1 MTDTR
6 RIVLWTV
13 FLMSLFLL
21 WDAWNRHNGQGSFFA
36 PTPRPAASAAAA
48 SGSGVPAPSL
58 GAAGAAAST
67 APPVTAANAPVGEQV
82 TITTDV
88 VRAVFDS
95 KGGDLVRLELL
106 HQQDMNDPSKPVV
119 LFDRSA
125 QRTYLEQSGL
135 ISAQPGVAL
144 PNHQTLMK
152 VVDGP
157 RSVAAGGEPIQLRF
171 ESPDGAA
178 AGVKLIK
185 TYTFTPGS
193 YTIGV
198 RHEVVNGSNATIDPQ
213 LYLQLVRDGSAPPG
227 ESSLYF
233 TFTGPATYTD
243 AGKFRK
249 IEFKHLDKNDADYE
263 RKADNG
269 WIAIVQHYFATAWLL
284 PAPQQREFRAEKIGN
299 NLYSV
304 AMVLPLGQ
312 IAPGA
317 SKTQDATLF
326 AGPQEE
332 HKLAAL
338 APGLE
343 LVKDYGWFTILAKPL
358 FWLLTKLHG
367 LIGNWGWAIVALVVL
382 LKIALYW
389 LNASAYRSMAKM
401 KAINPKVMELRERLK
416 DKPQQMQQEMMRIYR
431 EEKVNPLGSCLPIV
445 AQMPIFIAL
454 YWVLLSSVEM
464 RHAPWIG
471 WITDLSA
478 KDPYFV
484 LPILMTLT
492 SLFQVWLNPTPPD
505 PVQARMMW
513 IMPLAF
519 SVMFFFFPA
528 GLVLYWLTNN
538 ILSIAQQ
545 WLINKQLGVLGK

>member
-58 GAAGAAAST
+58 GAAAST

-157 RSVAAGGEPIQLRF
+157 RSVAAGGEPVQLRF

-213 LYLQLVRDGSAPPG
+213 LQVQD
-227 ESSLYF
+227 
-233 TFTGPATYTD
+233 
-243 AGKFRK
+243 
-249 IEFKHLDKNDADYE
+249 HLFD
-263 RKADNG
+263 R
-269 WIAIVQHYFATAWLL
+269 
-284 PAPQQREFRAEKIGN
+284 
-299 NLYSV
+299 
-304 AMVLPLGQ
+304 
-312 IAPGA
+312 
-317 SKTQDATLF
+317 
-326 AGPQEE
+326 
-332 HKLAAL
+332 
-338 APGLE
+338 
-343 LVKDYGWFTILAKPL
+343 
-358 FWLLTKLHG
+358 
-367 LIGNWGWAIVALVVL
+367 
-382 LKIALYW
+382 
-389 LNASAYRSMAKM
+389 
-401 KAINPKVMELRERLK
+401 
-416 DKPQQMQQEMMRIYR
+416 
-431 EEKVNPLGSCLPIV
+431 LPIPRQV
-445 AQMPIFIAL
+445 PCQSKNRFDELYPRRAQ
-454 YWVLLSSVEM
+454 LLE
-464 RHAPWIG
+464 R
-471 WITDLSA
+471 
-478 KDPYFV
+478 YC
-484 LPILMTLT
+484 
-492 SLFQVWLNPTPPD
+492 LNHE
-505 PVQARMMW
+505 VF
-513 IMPLAF
+513 LKY
-519 SVMFFFFPA
+519 
-528 GLVLYWLTNN
+528 L
-538 ILSIAQQ
+538 
-545 WLINKQLGVLGK
+545 